1 MLRGDLMRPRETLHD
16 SFLHEAG
23 HSTESSAA
31 HTAQVEPQLAQ
42 QLMIRDSLPQR
53 TPGDC

>member
-1 MLRGDLMRPRETLHD
+1 MRPRETLHD